1 MKRLLAAG
9 LLSVAAACGGG
20 GGGGGGGGTGGEPAP
35 WETGSYDPPWKNIAP
50 TTTMS
55 FTYNGGQTSLQ
66 NGAALAAAI
75 LALQPGQRLEIGNGT
90 YSINLWFDIVLQGTA
105 AAPIWIV
112 AAAGATPALT
122 RPDAAQNVINIGSGG
137 PTRYLCLRGLTITGG
152 SDLLRLYDCAN
163 VWIDGCALH
172 DGSGVGIAANSADT
186 DRLHITRNTIYRP
199 NGGTAAT
206 GECMYLG
213 ANNSLHRMTHS
224 VVALNHCYDTSG
236 ASQGDGIEVKQGS
249 HTNWIAENHVHDTNY
264 PCLLVYGTDGLG
276 INLVERNDLHGSAD
290 NTLQVQGEAVV
301 RNNMIMAGATGFASF
316 NHQGQPVNLTFVHN
330 TIVNTGR
337 AANLADWDG
346 QAGMVF
352 ANNAVYSKTAESI
365 RINGGASGVTLAG
378 NVVLGG
384 VIGASGGTVNGTG
397 LADFTAVA
405 WDASSRNA
413 LPSAGGPLIGAGAAA
428 HAVEEDYTGA
438 ARTLPVDAGA
448 YERN

>member
-1 MKRLLAAG
+1 MSRLPAVALLAA
-9 LLSVAAACGGG
+9 LTACGGDGSG
-20 GGGGGGGGTGGEPAP
+20 GGAGGEPAP
-35 WETGSYDPPWKNIAP
+35 WETGSYDPAWKGAAP
-50 TTTMS
+50 TATIAL
-55 FTYNGGQTSLQ
+55 TYDAGKTSLE
-66 NGAALAAAI
+66 NGSDLADAI

-90 YSINLWFDIVLQGTA
+90 YSIDRLFNVNLPGTA
-105 AAPIWIV
+105 TSPVWIV
-112 AAAGATPALT
+112 AASGATPVLT
-122 RPDAAQNVINIGSGG
+122 RPNASQNVINIGQGG

-163 VWIDGCALH
+163 VWIDGCTLH
-172 DGSGVGIAANSADT
+172 DGAGVGIAANSHDT
-186 DRLHITRNTIYRP
+186 DHLHITRNTIHRP

-213 ANNSLHRMTHS
+213 ANNSVHRMTRS

-301 RNNMIMAGATGFASF
+301 RNNLIMDGATGFASTD
-316 NHQGQPVNLTFVHN
+316 HQGSTVNLTFVHN
-330 TIVNTGR
+330 TIVNVGR
-337 AANLADWDG
+337 AANLSSWNG
-346 QAGMVF
+346 RAGMVF
-352 ANNAVYSKTAESI
+352 ANNAVYSQTSDSI
-365 RINGGASGVTLAG
+365 RFPSGSAGATLSG
-378 NVVLGG
+378 NVVFGS
-384 VIGASGGTVNGTG
+384 VVGASGGYASGTG
-397 LADFTAVA
+397 LADFTGVT

-413 LPSAGGPLIGAGAAA
+413 LPSAGSPLIGAGAAA
-428 HAVEEDYTGA
+428 HAAEEDFAGT